1 MATYPTS
8 GSTLTSKIHTGLSTQ
23 IVIKVGTETVGAIQN
38 LTINQTRNIERV
50 RELGLDGIL
59 EAVPNQATQYE
70 VTVERIVFDRLRLPE
85 SFARGFINIKA
96 QVLPFDILII
106 DRTNGETDGAVNHKL
121 VNCWFSRYSPAYRAD
136 NYIIQESAT
145 IVCEDVITTLG
156 SSEANAVQGGS
167 RGINYE
173 VNERERATDRGS
185 GGTGGGGGFRGT
197 MDVSDLIN
205 QAFE

>member
-23 IVIKVGTETVGAIQN
+23 IVVKVGTETVGAIQN

-50 RELGLDGIL
+50 RELGLDGVL

-70 VTVERIVFDRLRLPE
+70 VTVERIVFDRLRLSE
-85 SFARGFINIKA
+85 AFARGFINIKA

-106 DRTNGETDGAVNHKL
+106 DRTAGETDGAVNHKL
-121 VNCWFSRYSPAYRAD
+121 VNCWFSRYSPAYRAE

-145 IVCEDVITTLG
+145 IVCEDVISTLG
-156 SSEANAVQGGS
+156 SSEANAAVGGT
-167 RGINYE
+167 RGLNYE

-185 GGTGGGGGFRGT
+185 GGATGGGGFRGT